1 MQVVDQEMFRGYFT
15 STSREETR
23 DILISIGALTLAFF
37 VYNFVQDRA
46 PMNGYNALV
55 YLLEAFVGMVTAFL
69 LHELSHR
76 YVARNY
82 GGIAYFRMWP
92 FGIVLALVTS
102 LIGFIFAAPG
112 AVNISGVYGREQIG
126 KTALAGPMTNL
137 VLGTAALG
145 VFFLSAPGSLIGAVS
160 YFVATIN
167 LWFSLFN
174 MIPFPPLDGSK
185 VISWNIGYYAIFVAA
200 SLVMNVYIFI
210 G

>member
-1 MQVVDQEMFRGYFT
+1 MFRGYFT

-23 DILISIGALTLAFF
+23 DILISVGALTLAFF
-37 VYNFVQDRA
+37 IYNSIQNRA
-46 PMNGYNALV
+46 PLNGYDTVV

-76 YVARNY
+76 YVARSY

-92 FGIVLALVTS
+92 FGIVLALLTS

-112 AVNISGVYGREQIG
+112 AVNISGIYGREQMG

-137 VLGTAALG
+137 VLGIVFLG
-145 VFFLSAPGSLIGAVS
+145 IFFASQPGSLLEQVFYFAAV
-160 YFVATIN
+160 IN

-185 VISWNIGYYAIFVAA
+185 VISWNIGYFAIFVAV
-200 SLVMNVYIFI
+200 SLVINIYVFI
-210 G
+210 

>member
-1 MQVVDQEMFRGYFT
+1 MQAGDPGMFSGYFT

-23 DILISIGALTLAFF
+23 DILISVGALTLAFF
-37 VYNFVQDRA
+37 IYNSIHSRA
-46 PMNGYNALV
+46 PLNGYNTVV

-76 YVARNY
+76 YVARSY

-92 FGIVLALVTS
+92 FGIVLALLTS

-112 AVNISGVYGREQIG
+112 AVNISGIYGREQMG

-137 VLGTAALG
+137 VLGLVFLG
-145 VFFLSAPGSLIGAVS
+145 IFFASQPGSLMEQVFYFAAV
-160 YFVATIN
+160 IN

-174 MIPFPPLDGSK
+174 MIPFAPLDGSK
-185 VISWNIGYYAIFVAA
+185 VISWNIGYYAIFVAV
-200 SLVMNVYIFI
+200 SLVINVYAFF
-210 G
+210 

>member
-1 MQVVDQEMFRGYFT
+1 MQAGDRGMFRGYFS

-23 DILISIGALTLAFF
+23 DILISVGALTLAFF
-37 VYNFVQDRA
+37 IYNSVGSRA
-46 PMNGYNALV
+46 PLNGYDTVV

-76 YVARNY
+76 YVARSY

-92 FGIVLALVTS
+92 FGIVLALLTS

-112 AVNISGVYGREQIG
+112 AVNISGIYGKEQMG

-137 VLGTAALG
+137 ALG
-145 VFFLSAPGSLIGAVS
+145 IVFLGIFFVSQPGSLMEQVFYFAAV
-160 YFVATIN
+160 IN

-185 VISWNIGYYAIFVAA
+185 VISWNIGYFAIFVAV
-200 SLVMNVYIFI
+200 SLVINIYIFI
-210 G
+210 

>member
-1 MQVVDQEMFRGYFT
+1 MFRGYFS

-23 DILISIGALTLAFF
+23 DILISVGALTLAFF
-37 VYNFVQDRA
+37 IYNSVGSRA
-46 PMNGYNALV
+46 PLNGYDTVV

-76 YVARNY
+76 YVARSY

-92 FGIVLALVTS
+92 FGIVLALLTS

-112 AVNISGVYGREQIG
+112 AVNISGIYGKEQMG

-137 VLGTAALG
+137 ALG
-145 VFFLSAPGSLIGAVS
+145 IVFLGIFFVSQPGSLMEQVFYFAAV
-160 YFVATIN
+160 IN

-185 VISWNIGYYAIFVAA
+185 VISWNIGYFAIFVAV
-200 SLVMNVYIFI
+200 SLVINIYIFI
-210 G
+210 

>member
-1 MQVVDQEMFRGYFT
+1 MRAGDPGMFRGYFT

-23 DILISIGALTLAFF
+23 DILISVGALTLAFF
-37 VYNFVQDRA
+37 IYNSIQNRA
-46 PMNGYNALV
+46 PLNGYDTVV

-76 YVARNY
+76 YVARSY

-92 FGIVLALVTS
+92 FGIVLALLTS

-112 AVNISGVYGREQIG
+112 AVNISGIYGREQMG

-137 VLGTAALG
+137 VLGIVFLG
-145 VFFLSAPGSLIGAVS
+145 IFFASQPGSLLEQVFYFAAV
-160 YFVATIN
+160 IN

-185 VISWNIGYYAIFVAA
+185 VISWNIGYFAIFVAV
-200 SLVMNVYIFI
+200 SLVINIYVFI
-210 G
+210 

>member
-1 MQVVDQEMFRGYFT
+1 MRAGDPGMFRGYFT

-23 DILISIGALTLAFF
+23 DILISVGALTLAFF
-37 VYNFVQDRA
+37 IYNSIQNRA
-46 PMNGYNALV
+46 PLNGYDTVV

-76 YVARNY
+76 YVARSY

-92 FGIVLALVTS
+92 FGIVLALLTS

-112 AVNISGVYGREQIG
+112 AVNISGIYGREQMG

-137 VLGTAALG
+137 VLGIVFLG
-145 VFFLSAPGSLIGAVS
+145 IFFASQPGSLLEQVFYFAAV
-160 YFVATIN
+160 IN

-185 VISWNIGYYAIFVAA
+185 VISWNIGYFAIFVAV
-200 SLVMNVYIFI
+200 SLVINIYIFI
-210 G
+210 

>member
-1 MQVVDQEMFRGYFT
+1 MQAGDPDMFKGYFT

-23 DILISIGALTLAFF
+23 DILISVGALTLAFF
-37 VYNFVQDRA
+37 IYNSIQSRA
-46 PMNGYNALV
+46 PLNGYDTVV

-76 YVARNY
+76 YVARSY

-92 FGIVLALVTS
+92 LGIVLALLTS

-112 AVNISGVYGREQIG
+112 AVNISGIYGREQMG

-137 VLGTAALG
+137 VLGIVFLG
-145 VFFLSAPGSLIGAVS
+145 IFFASQPGSLLEQVFYFAAV
-160 YFVATIN
+160 IN

-185 VISWNIGYYAIFVAA
+185 VISWNIGYYAIFVAV
-200 SLVMNVYIFI
+200 SLVINIYTFF
-210 G
+210 

>member
-1 MQVVDQEMFRGYFT
+1 MLAGDPGMFRGYFT

-23 DILISIGALTLAFF
+23 DILISVGALTLAFF
-37 VYNFVQDRA
+37 IYNSIQNRA
-46 PMNGYNALV
+46 PLNGYDTVV

-76 YVARNY
+76 YVARSY

-92 FGIVLALVTS
+92 FGIVLALLTS

-112 AVNISGVYGREQIG
+112 AVNISGIYGRDQMG

-137 VLGTAALG
+137 VLGIVFLG
-145 VFFLSAPGSLIGAVS
+145 IFFASQAGSLMEQVFYFAAV
-160 YFVATIN
+160 IN

-185 VISWNIGYYAIFVAA
+185 VMSWNIGYFAIFVAV
-200 SLVMNVYIFI
+200 SLVINIYVFI
-210 G
+210 

>member
-1 MQVVDQEMFRGYFT
+1 MFRGYFT

-23 DILISIGALTLAFF
+23 DILISVGALTLAFF
-37 VYNFVQDRA
+37 IYNSVGSRA
-46 PMNGYNALV
+46 PLNGYDTVV

-76 YVARNY
+76 YVARSY

-92 FGIVLALVTS
+92 FGIVLALLTS

-112 AVNISGVYGREQIG
+112 AVNISGIYGKEQMG

-137 VLGTAALG
+137 ALG
-145 VFFLSAPGSLIGAVS
+145 IVFLGIFFVSQPGSLMEQVFYFAAV
-160 YFVATIN
+160 IN

-185 VISWNIGYYAIFVAA
+185 VISWNIGYFAIFVAV
-200 SLVMNVYIFI
+200 SLVINIYIFI
-210 G
+210 